1 MFDFLK
7 NCTPAQIAGGV
18 LAGGLIVGGMVY
30 VHHRYI
36 RRGPV
41 DDGGSQPPPATSVVF
56 FNDHYQAETSSSS
69 SESDVDVL
77 PAIQHIGDAVGIL
90 DSEDHPEASTT
101 AVAGSI
107 ERL

>member
-7 NCTPAQIAGGV
+7 NITPAQIAGGV
-18 LAGGLIVGGMVY
+18 LAGGLIIGGMIY

-36 RRGPV
+36 RRGAV
-41 DDGGSQPPPATSVVF
+41 DDGGSLPPPATSVVF
-56 FNDHYQAETSSSS
+56 LNNNYQDETSSSS
-69 SESDVDVL
+69 SDSDIAVL
-77 PAIQHIGDAVGIL
+77 PAIENIGDAVGL
-90 DSEDHPEASTT
+90 LEREDHPEASTT

>member
-30 VHHRYI
+30 VYHRY
-36 RRGPV
+36 RGRGPTV
-41 DDGGSQPPPATSVVF
+41 DDGGIEPATSVVYV
-56 FNDHYQAETSSSS
+56 NEHYTSSTSSSD
-69 SESDVDVL
+69 SEIEAL
-77 PAIQHIGDAVGIL
+77 PAIEHIGDAVGL
-90 DSEDHPEASTT
+90 LEGENNPEASMT
-101 AVAGSI
+101 ALAGSI